1 MPHAYRIVKS
11 KYANT
16 AFTGEGA
23 KLYGGRWNSRGRRAT
38 YAAESI
44 ALAALELLVHLK
56 ADQILSAY
64 TLFQLTLDDDQI
76 MVLDEQDLPADWNH
90 QPAPRS
96 TPQIG
101 DEWLDKCPSLALKVP
116 SIIVPEEYIFILNPA
131 HEDYPE
137 VVRRAGS
144 HPFQFDSRLAT

>member
-1 MPHAYRIVKS
+1 M
-11 KYANT
+11 

-23 KLYGGRWNSRGRRAT
+23 KLYGGRWNSRGKRAT

-56 ADQILSAY
+56 SDQVLSAY

-76 MVLDEQDLPADWNH
+76 MVLDEQVLPADWNH
-90 QPAPRS
+90 QPAPQS
-96 TPQIG
+96 TAQIG
-101 DEWLDKCPSLALKVP
+101 DEWLGKCLSLALKIP
-116 SIIVPEEYIFILNPA
+116 SIIVPEEYIFVLNPA
-131 HEDYPE
+131 HEDYPD
-137 VVRRAGS
+137 VVGRAGS